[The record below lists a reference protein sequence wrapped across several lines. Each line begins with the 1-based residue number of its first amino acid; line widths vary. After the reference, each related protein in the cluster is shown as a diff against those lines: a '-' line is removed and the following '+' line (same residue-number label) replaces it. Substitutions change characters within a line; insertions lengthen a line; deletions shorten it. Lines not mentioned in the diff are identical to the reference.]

1 MGEKRDLLRVLGHD
15 ARTPLNAIL
24 GYSSLL
30 RDGVVGTV
38 SPDQQG
44 MLDRVLAAGRN
55 LNELIGD
62 LVFLAQSTTGVV
74 PVLPREVAVAD
85 VITAAVEALRDRP
98 EAVAFEVVV
107 DPGAATVT
115 VDERLLRRVLFHL
128 LGNAFRHTRAG
139 AVRVVV
145 GPAPARAVQVVVSD
159 SGDGIPRDRLAALR
173 DALGQPDA
181 DAAEG
186 EVLGVGLVMVQ
197 RSVRTLGGELALDA
211 TEGGGCEVRVVLPGV
226 LARGRSD

>member
-1 MGEKRDLLRVLGHD
+1 MGDKRDLLRVLGHD

-30 RDGVVGTV
+30 RDGVVGTLTA
-38 SPDQQG
+38 DQQG

-62 LVFLAQSTTGVV
+62 LVFLAQTAAGGV
-74 PVLPREVAVAD
+74 PVSPREVPVVE

-98 EAVAFEVVV
+98 EAVAFEVGV
-107 DPGAATVT
+107 DPAAETLT
-115 VDERLLRRVLFHL
+115 VDERLLRRILFHL

-139 AVRVVV
+139 TVRVGVA
-145 GPAPARAVQVVVSD
+145 PAPAGAALLAVTD
-159 SGDGIPRDRLAALR
+159 SGAGIAPDRLTALR
-173 DALGQPDA
+173 DALGQPDVA
-181 DAAEG
+181 AAEG

-197 RSVRTLGGELALDA
+197 RSVRTLGGELILEA
-211 TEGGGCEVRVVLPGV
+211 TEGQGCEVRVVLPGV
-226 LARGRSD
+226 LIRP